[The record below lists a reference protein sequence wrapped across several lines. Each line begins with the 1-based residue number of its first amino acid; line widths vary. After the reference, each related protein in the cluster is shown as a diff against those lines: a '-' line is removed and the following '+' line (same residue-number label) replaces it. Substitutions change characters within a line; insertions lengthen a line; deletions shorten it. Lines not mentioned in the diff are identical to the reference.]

1 MVIYI
6 SGPITGIEN
15 NNRDAFYAR
24 ETELINKLETIP
36 KSEREIINPMRIAAE
51 VNYEWRYKRKAPAW
65 ADYMRAC
72 LKELARADFITF
84 LPGWE
89 ESKGARLEKEISYA
103 LGIEEFEKDDE
114 EDEDDDFEY
123 QHGEG

>member
-1 MVIYI
+1 MIIYI

-24 ETELINKLETIP
+24 EMELINQLKTIP
-36 KSEREIINPMRIAAE
+36 QPGGEIINPMLIAAE

-89 ESKGARLEKEISYA
+89 ESKGSQLEKQIAEA
-103 LGIEEFEKDDE
+103 LGIDEFDKDEE
-114 EDEDDDFEY
+114 EDEDDNFEY
-123 QHGEG
+123 Q